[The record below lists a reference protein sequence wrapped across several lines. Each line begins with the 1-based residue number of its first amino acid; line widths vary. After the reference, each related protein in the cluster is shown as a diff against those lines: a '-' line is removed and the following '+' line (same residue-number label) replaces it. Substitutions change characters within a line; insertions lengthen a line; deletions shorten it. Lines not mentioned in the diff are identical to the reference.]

1 MTFLFSSDNEPKH
14 LCSKQCNKT
23 DVPHTM
29 DTYPKK
35 LSCSK
40 KVVIVSF
47 VIMVLLIGAT
57 VYGVF
62 CTEKDMTALV
72 TLAGSAVVETAAVT
86 TGYLWKAKAENKIKL
101 VNQLIKDNADKYGID
116 AVVSLAG
123 IVLSDT

>member
-1 MTFLFSSDNEPKH
+1 MTIIFNDHKNGKH
-14 LCSKQCNKT
+14 LYEQDQSNTVKY
-23 DVPHTM
+23 TM

-47 VIMVLLIGAT
+47 LIMITLMGAT
-57 VYGVF
+57 IYGIF
-62 CTEKDMTALV
+62 WTEKDMTALA
-72 TLAGSAVVETAAVT
+72 TLTGSAVVETAAVT

-101 VNQLIKDNADKYGID
+101 VNQLIKDNADKYGIES
-116 AVVSLAG
+116 VIQLAG